1 MRYTRISRGEE
12 MTAKSS
18 SSQRLLW
25 EGIGLALVSAGSLCF
40 EINLTRLFS
49 VAQFY
54 HFAFMVVSMAL
65 LGYGV
70 SGTVLSLFYKEK
82 QDKNE
87 PIGMTKELT
96 SLSYSANG
104 GGRWSGAAVTMM
116 ASKGAN
122 SSQP

>member
-1 MRYTRISRGEE
+1 
-12 MTAKSS
+12 
-18 SSQRLLW
+18 
-25 EGIGLALVSAGSLCF
+25 
-40 EINLTRLFS
+40 
-49 VAQFY
+49 
-54 HFAFMVVSMAL
+54 MAL